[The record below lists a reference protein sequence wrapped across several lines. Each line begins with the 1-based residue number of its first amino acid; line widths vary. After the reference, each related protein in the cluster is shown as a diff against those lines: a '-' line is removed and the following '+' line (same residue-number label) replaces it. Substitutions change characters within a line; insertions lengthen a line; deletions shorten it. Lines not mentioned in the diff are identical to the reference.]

1 MKADNKRKR
10 IIPAMF
16 DIRPVTGT
24 GELDIQKVKKI
35 KRVINLKEIVPLE
48 KIYFHYEKSC
58 VPPKGS
64 ISSYRKLYSRKRKY
78 TPKHK
83 RPSKKTYSPYYLSLI
98 DDLYLASLKSKTKE
112 KEKIDLSLG
121 GVYKISDN
129 ISESVE
135 LTDFSS
141 PSASESVSGLPTRD
155 ELLKELEK
163 IDKEEYEKDKIIEPR
178 RKNIHFG
185 KSKKELINFILAGIF
200 VAFSVFAFNWVTC
213 ISAVKKN
220 VINESLSGY
229 SSLISAKESLKQTNF
244 DIASYN
250 FSSAWK
256 NFADANSQLK
266 KLGVI
271 AVKIIE
277 YLPDEFLVSSGKH
290 LLDAGEH
297 ISKAGR
303 NLSIVAD
310 VFSKNYFSDFLNLQ
324 DRTPLTDIISACLGN
339 LRISLDELHKAEE
352 SIGNVNQK
360 SLPYEYRENVRAL
373 KDNLPRIEKIVS
385 RSLEFSEAILDILGH
400 YQQKQYLLIFQNNS
414 ELRATGGFIGTY
426 GVLTLD
432 KGRIRDLFIDGIYNA
447 DGQLKV
453 KVVPPF
459 PIQKISTAWSMHDA
473 NWFFDFPVS
482 AKKIAWFY
490 EKTGGP
496 TVDGVIAINP
506 VLIEKLLSL
515 TGPISM
521 EKYKV
526 SLNTDNFR
534 EIVQYKVEEDYDK
547 ILNRPKQILKDFAPL
562 FLSKLTKLDSDL
574 QKEAIKI
581 IFDCLEQKDILIYFR
596 DDNLEEFIKKQG
608 WAGEI
613 ISTDKDYLAVVNSNI
628 CGYKTDRVIE
638 QEINHFSEIQSDGS
652 IINTVVIKRKH
663 KGGDSSWYN
672 KVNSDFMRIYVPL
685 GSQLLSVE
693 GNTREENSPPIDYSR
708 NGFITDELVDRIEK
722 NMKFDQKNSTYIF
735 EESGKTVFGSWVY
748 VSPGHSVEVVYKYK
762 LPFKININ
770 KPDSYNLIVQKQSG
784 INSKFS
790 FKLDFPS
797 SWKIAWKY
805 PENWNN
811 KWIGELTTDKI
822 FGVAFE

>member
-1 MKADNKRKR
+1 
-10 IIPAMF
+10 MF
-16 DIRPVTGT
+16 DIRPVTET
-24 GELDIQKVKKI
+24 GELDIQKIKKVKK
-35 KRVINLKEIVPLE
+35 VLNLKEIVPLE
-48 KIYFHYEKSC
+48 KIYFYPQEDTFSE
-58 VPPKGS
+58 S
-64 ISSYRKLYSRKRKY
+64 LSSASKKAPSLRKADRIKKI
-78 TPKHK
+78 
-83 RPSKKTYSPYYLSLI
+83 SKKTYPSYYLSLI
-98 DDLYLASLKSKTKE
+98 DDFYLSSLESKAKKE
-112 KEKIDLSLG
+112 KTDLSL
-121 GVYKISDN
+121 KN
-129 ISESVE
+129 IYEPNSKDIK
-135 LTDFSS
+135 LTDFSTLEDIS
-141 PSASESVSGLPTRD
+141 NLPTRE
-155 ELLKELEK
+155 ELLSELER
-163 IDKEEYEKDKIIEPR
+163 IDKEECEKNKINEVKKR
-178 RKNIHFG
+178 DIHFR
-185 KSKKELINFILAGIF
+185 KSKRSLINFVIAGIF
-200 VAFSVFAFNWVTC
+200 IAFSIFVFNWVSC
-213 ISAVKKN
+213 AYAIKKN
-220 VINESLSGY
+220 IINESLSGY
-229 SSLISAKESLKQTNF
+229 SSIISAKESLIQSDF

-256 NFADANSQLK
+256 NFANANNQLK
-266 KLGVI
+266 KLGII

-324 DRTPLTDIISACLGN
+324 NKTPITDIISACLGN
-339 LRISLDELHKAEE
+339 LKISLEELQKAEK
-352 SIGNVNQK
+352 SIRNVNQR
-360 SLPYEYRENVRAL
+360 SLPYEYKESVEIL
-373 KDNLPRIEKIVS
+373 KDNLPKIEKIVS
-385 RSLEFSEAILDILGH
+385 KSLEFSEVILDILGH
-400 YQQKQYLLIFQNNS
+400 YQKKQYLLIFQNNS

-426 GVLTLD
+426 GILTLD
-432 KGRIRDLFIDGIYNA
+432 KGRIENLFIDGVFNA

-453 KVVPPF
+453 NVVPPF

-473 NWFFDFPVS
+473 NWFFDFPTS

-506 VLIEKLLSL
+506 VLIEKLLNL

-526 SLNTDNFR
+526 SLDANNFR
-534 EIVQYKVEEDYDK
+534 DIVQYKVEEDYDK

-562 FLSKLTKLDSDL
+562 FLSKLTKLSPDL

-596 DDNLEEFIKKQG
+596 DDNLEDFIKKQG
-608 WAGEI
+608 WAGEV

-652 IINTVVIKRKH
+652 IIDTVVIKRKH
-663 KGGDSSWYN
+663 KGGNFSWYN
-672 KVNSDFMRIYVPL
+672 KVNSDFIRIYVPL
-685 GSQLLSVE
+685 GSQLLFVK
-693 GNTREENSPPIDYSR
+693 GNTKEENSPPIDYSK
-708 NGFITDELVDRIEK
+708 NGFITDKLVEKIEK
-722 NMKFDQKNSTYIF
+722 NMKFDKKNSTYIF
-735 EESGKTVFGSWVY
+735 EESKKTVFGSWVY

-797 SWKIAWKY
+797 SWKVAWKY
-805 PENWNN
+805 PENWND
-811 KWIGELTTDKI
+811 KWVDKLTTDKI

>member
-1 MKADNKRKR
+1 MKKDKRKR

-16 DIRPVTGT
+16 DIRPVTET
-24 GELDIQKVKKI
+24 GELDIQKIKKVKK
-35 KRVINLKEIVPLE
+35 VLNLKEIVPLE
-48 KIYFHYEKSC
+48 KIYFYPQEDTFSE
-58 VPPKGS
+58 S
-64 ISSYRKLYSRKRKY
+64 LSSASKKAPSLRKADRIKKI
-78 TPKHK
+78 
-83 RPSKKTYSPYYLSLI
+83 SKKTYPSYYLSLI
-98 DDLYLASLKSKTKE
+98 DDFYLSSLESKAKKE
-112 KEKIDLSLG
+112 KTDLSL
-121 GVYKISDN
+121 KN
-129 ISESVE
+129 IYEPNSKDIK
-135 LTDFSS
+135 LTDFSTLEDIS
-141 PSASESVSGLPTRD
+141 NLPTRE
-155 ELLKELEK
+155 ELLSELER
-163 IDKEEYEKDKIIEPR
+163 IDKEECEKNKINEVKKR
-178 RKNIHFG
+178 DIHFR
-185 KSKKELINFILAGIF
+185 KSKRSLINFVIAGIF
-200 VAFSVFAFNWVTC
+200 IAFSIFVFNWVSC
-213 ISAVKKN
+213 AYAIKKN
-220 VINESLSGY
+220 IINESLSGY
-229 SSLISAKESLKQTNF
+229 SSIISAKESLIQSDF

-256 NFADANSQLK
+256 NFANANNQLK
-266 KLGVI
+266 KLGII

-324 DRTPLTDIISACLGN
+324 NKTPITDIISACLGN
-339 LRISLDELHKAEE
+339 LKISLEELQKAEK
-352 SIGNVNQK
+352 SIRNVNQR
-360 SLPYEYRENVRAL
+360 SLPYEYKESVEIL
-373 KDNLPRIEKIVS
+373 KDNLPKIEKIVS
-385 RSLEFSEAILDILGH
+385 KSLEFSEVILDILGH
-400 YQQKQYLLIFQNNS
+400 YQKKQYLLIFQNNS

-426 GVLTLD
+426 GILTLD
-432 KGRIRDLFIDGIYNA
+432 KGRIENLFIDGVFNA

-453 KVVPPF
+453 NVVPPF

-473 NWFFDFPVS
+473 NWFFDFPTS

-506 VLIEKLLSL
+506 VLIEKLLNL

-526 SLNTDNFR
+526 SLDANNFR
-534 EIVQYKVEEDYDK
+534 DIVQYKVEEDYDK

-562 FLSKLTKLDSDL
+562 FLSKLTKLSPDL

-596 DDNLEEFIKKQG
+596 DDNLEDFIKKQG
-608 WAGEI
+608 WAGEV

-652 IINTVVIKRKH
+652 IIDTVVIKRKH
-663 KGGDSSWYN
+663 KGGNFSWYN
-672 KVNSDFMRIYVPL
+672 KVNSDFIRIYVPL
-685 GSQLLSVE
+685 GSQLLFVK
-693 GNTREENSPPIDYSR
+693 GNTKEENSPPIDYSK
-708 NGFITDELVDRIEK
+708 NGFITDKLVEKIEK
-722 NMKFDQKNSTYIF
+722 NMKFDKKNSTYIF
-735 EESGKTVFGSWVY
+735 EESKKTVFGSWVY

-797 SWKIAWKY
+797 SWKVAWKY
-805 PENWNN
+805 PENWND
-811 KWIGELTTDKI
+811 KWVDKLTTDKI

>member
-1 MKADNKRKR
+1 
-10 IIPAMF
+10 
-16 DIRPVTGT
+16 
-24 GELDIQKVKKI
+24 
-35 KRVINLKEIVPLE
+35 VPLE
-48 KIYFHYEKSC
+48 KIYFYPQEDTFSE
-58 VPPKGS
+58 S
-64 ISSYRKLYSRKRKY
+64 LSSASKKAPSLRKADRIKKI
-78 TPKHK
+78 
-83 RPSKKTYSPYYLSLI
+83 SKKTYPSYYLSLI
-98 DDLYLASLKSKTKE
+98 DDFYLSSLESKAKKE
-112 KEKIDLSLG
+112 KTDLSL
-121 GVYKISDN
+121 KN
-129 ISESVE
+129 IYEPNSKDIK
-135 LTDFSS
+135 LTDFSTLEDIS
-141 PSASESVSGLPTRD
+141 NLPTRE
-155 ELLKELEK
+155 ELLSELER
-163 IDKEEYEKDKIIEPR
+163 IDKEECEKNKINEVKKR
-178 RKNIHFG
+178 DIHFR
-185 KSKKELINFILAGIF
+185 KSKRSLINFVIAGIF
-200 VAFSVFAFNWVTC
+200 IAFSIFVFNWVSC
-213 ISAVKKN
+213 AYAIKKN
-220 VINESLSGY
+220 IINESLSGY
-229 SSLISAKESLKQTNF
+229 SSIISAKESLIQSDF

-256 NFADANSQLK
+256 NFANANNQLK
-266 KLGVI
+266 KLGII

-324 DRTPLTDIISACLGN
+324 NKTPITDIISACLGN
-339 LRISLDELHKAEE
+339 LKISLEELQKAEK
-352 SIGNVNQK
+352 SIRNVNQR
-360 SLPYEYRENVRAL
+360 SLPYEYKESVEIL
-373 KDNLPRIEKIVS
+373 KDNLPKIEKIVS
-385 RSLEFSEAILDILGH
+385 KSLEFSEVILDILGH
-400 YQQKQYLLIFQNNS
+400 YQKKQYLLIFQNNS

-426 GVLTLD
+426 GILTLD
-432 KGRIRDLFIDGIYNA
+432 KGRIENLFIDGVFNA

-453 KVVPPF
+453 NVVPPF

-473 NWFFDFPVS
+473 NWFFDFPTS

-506 VLIEKLLSL
+506 VLIEKLLNL

-526 SLNTDNFR
+526 SLDANNFR
-534 EIVQYKVEEDYDK
+534 DIVH
-547 ILNRPKQILKDFAPL
+547 
-562 FLSKLTKLDSDL
+562 
-574 QKEAIKI
+574 
-581 IFDCLEQKDILIYFR
+581 YFR
-596 DDNLEEFIKKQG
+596 DDNLEDFIKKQG
-608 WAGEI
+608 WAGEV

-652 IINTVVIKRKH
+652 IIDTVVIKRKH
-663 KGGDSSWYN
+663 KGGNFSWYN
-672 KVNSDFMRIYVPL
+672 KVNSDFIRIYVPL
-685 GSQLLSVE
+685 GSQLLFVK
-693 GNTREENSPPIDYSR
+693 GNTKEENSPPIDYSK
-708 NGFITDELVDRIEK
+708 NGFITDKLVEKIEK
-722 NMKFDQKNSTYIF
+722 NMKFDKKNSTYIF
-735 EESGKTVFGSWVY
+735 EESKKTVFGSWVY

-797 SWKIAWKY
+797 SWKVAWKY
-805 PENWNN
+805 PENWND
-811 KWIGELTTDKI
+811 KWVDKLTTDKI

>member
-1 MKADNKRKR
+1 MKKDKRKR

-16 DIRPVTGT
+16 DIRPVTET
-24 GELDIQKVKKI
+24 GELDIQKIKKVKK
-35 KRVINLKEIVPLE
+35 VLNLKEIVPLE
-48 KIYFHYEKSC
+48 KIYFYPQEDTFSE
-58 VPPKGS
+58 S
-64 ISSYRKLYSRKRKY
+64 LSSASKKAPSLRKADRIKKI
-78 TPKHK
+78 
-83 RPSKKTYSPYYLSLI
+83 SKKTYPSYYLSLI
-98 DDLYLASLKSKTKE
+98 DDFYLSSLESKAKKE
-112 KEKIDLSLG
+112 KTDLSL
-121 GVYKISDN
+121 KN
-129 ISESVE
+129 IYEPNSEDIK
-135 LTDFSS
+135 LTDFSALEDIS
-141 PSASESVSGLPTRD
+141 NLPTRE
-155 ELLKELEK
+155 ELLSELER
-163 IDKEEYEKDKIIEPR
+163 IDKEECEKNKINEV
-178 RKNIHFG
+178 KKKSIHFR
-185 KSKKELINFILAGIF
+185 KSKRSLINFVIAGIF
-200 VAFSVFAFNWVTC
+200 IAFSIFVFNWVSC
-213 ISAVKKN
+213 AYAIKKN
-220 VINESLSGY
+220 IINESLSGY
-229 SSLISAKESLKQTNF
+229 SSIISAKESLIQSDF

-256 NFADANSQLK
+256 NFANANNQLK
-266 KLGVI
+266 KLGII

-324 DRTPLTDIISACLGN
+324 NKTPITDIISACLGN
-339 LRISLDELHKAEE
+339 LKISLEELQKAEK
-352 SIGNVNQK
+352 SIRNVNQR
-360 SLPYEYRENVRAL
+360 SLPYEYKESVKIL
-373 KDNLPRIEKIVS
+373 KDNLPKIEKIVS
-385 RSLEFSEAILDILGH
+385 KSLEFSEVILDILGH
-400 YQQKQYLLIFQNNS
+400 YQKKQYLLIFQNNS

-426 GVLTLD
+426 GILTLD
-432 KGRIRDLFIDGIYNA
+432 KGRIENLFIDGVFNA

-453 KVVPPF
+453 NVVPPF

-473 NWFFDFPVS
+473 NWFFDFPTS

-506 VLIEKLLSL
+506 VLIEKLLNL

-526 SLNTDNFR
+526 SLDANNFR
-534 EIVQYKVEEDYDK
+534 DIVQYKVEEDYDK

-562 FLSKLTKLDSDL
+562 FLSKLTKLSPDL

-596 DDNLEEFIKKQG
+596 DENLEDFIKKQG
-608 WAGEI
+608 WAGEV

-652 IINTVVIKRKH
+652 IIDTVVIKRKH
-663 KGGDSSWYN
+663 NGGNFSWYN
-672 KVNSDFMRIYVPL
+672 KVNSDFIRIYVPL
-685 GSQLLSVE
+685 GSQLLSVK
-693 GNTREENSPPIDYSR
+693 GNTREENSPPIDYSK
-708 NGFITDELVDRIEK
+708 NGFITDKLVEKIEK
-722 NMKFDQKNSTYIF
+722 NMKFDQENSTYIF
-735 EESGKTVFGSWVY
+735 EESKKTVFGSWVY

-770 KPDSYNLIVQKQSG
+770 KPDSYHLIVQKQSG

-797 SWKIAWKY
+797 SWKVAWKY
-805 PENWNN
+805 PENWND
-811 KWIGELTTDKI
+811 KWVGKLTTDKI